1 MIKFIVN
8 SFNKIKDLINDILD
22 IKPEQYSIILN
33 KNNLDKGE

>member
-8 SFNKIKDLINDILD
+8 SFNKIKDWINYILD